1 LPSHSALRWKQKE
14 NMTDHIKVIAI
25 VGSYR
30 KGGVIDTTIDE
41 ILSSAK
47 EEGAETD
54 KIYLIDK
61 HIEFCTS

>member
-1 LPSHSALRWKQKE
+1 
-14 NMTDHIKVIAI
+14 MTDHIKVIAI